1 MISVLNSSYSTGMYI
16 EEIGNKYYCLLNS
29 ATTLKMPIG
38 VNYKKSPKLRLT
50 YKYCLVVLEII
61 KIPPEFLNYSMKCY
75 QKNDDFTFKSY
86 LFINKEIALKLK

>member
-38 VNYKKSPKLRLT
+38 VNYKKIPQGKT
-50 YKYCLVVLEII
+50 YLQILPRSFE
-61 KIPPEFLNYSMKCY
+61 NY
-75 QKNDDFTFKSY
+75 KNSSGVS
-86 LFINKEIALKLK
+86 